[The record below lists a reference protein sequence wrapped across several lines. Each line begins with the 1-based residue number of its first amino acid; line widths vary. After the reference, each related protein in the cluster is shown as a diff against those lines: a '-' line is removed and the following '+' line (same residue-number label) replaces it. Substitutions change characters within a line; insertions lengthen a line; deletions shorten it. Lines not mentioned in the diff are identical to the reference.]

1 MIGIKNAKN
10 NIVATLDSDVVPDK
24 KWLKNLYNYLIEN
37 NNEDFPDQV
46 LQELV
51 LTTGKN
57 VSLEQTMN
65 RRNDIIEYLKNY
77 KYEISTTF
85 SELTDNDFEKI
96 SNFVSSDSK
105 KWTKRNM
112 LDAMKDIVAINYDTD
127 IDKITFGRK
136 NNNEVYNLSLIH
148 I

>member
-1 MIGIKNAKN
+1 M
-10 NIVATLDSDVVPDK
+10 SF
-24 KWLKNLYNYLIEN
+24 NLNRYYLIKD
-37 NNEDFPDQV
+37 NNEEFPDQV

-65 RRNDIIEYLKNY
+65 RRNAIIDYLKNY

-136 NNNEVYNLSLIH
+136 NNNEVYNYDLLMTYNLCCKKEIELARRARDESSH
-148 I
+148 D